1 MIPLYLVYATIKR
14 ILFMYTYYTIHAY
27 YMHIYTYTCRL
38 STSKTIVV
46 FTHSEPIMRCASVVH
61 VIGNGG
67 VITSGTYEQVKDK
80 LFD

>member
-1 MIPLYLVYATIKR
+1 M
-14 ILFMYTYYTIHAY
+14 
-27 YMHIYTYTCRL
+27 
-38 STSKTIVV
+38 
-46 FTHSEPIMRCASVVH
+46 MRCASVVY

>member
-1 MIPLYLVYATIKR
+1 MILCIVCIV
-14 ILFMYTYYTIHAY
+14 ILLNYTFLFTC
-27 YMHIYTYTCRL
+27 TYRL
-38 STSKTIVV
+38 SASKTIVV